1 MATSQFDSA
10 DVTIDPQRQ
19 RRESALLGIWA
30 FLATELLFFGPLFF
44 GYVHGRVYQ
53 HDAFVSGSHHMHIAL
68 GTLNTALLLTSSF
81 TMALAVHAAQTSRVA
96 SLKRFLALTALLG
109 AAFLG
114 IKAFEYASELREA
127 AKATGGEAR
136 FYFLYFAT
144 TGVHALHLAIGIGVV
159 GWLWLRAKR
168 FSAADHAPVE
178 VSGLYWHFVDI
189 VWVFLFPMFYLLEP
203 YR

>member
-1 MATSQFDSA
+1 MPTVQFDSA
-10 DVTIDPQRQ
+10 LE
-19 RRESALLGIWA
+19 RRESSLLGMWA
-30 FLATELLFFGPLFF
+30 FLVTEVMFFGPLFF

-114 IKAFEYASELREA
+114 IKAFESASALR
-127 AKATGGEAR
+127 
-136 FYFLYFAT
+136 
-144 TGVHALHLAIGIGVV
+144 
-159 GWLWLRAKR
+159 
-168 FSAADHAPVE
+168 
-178 VSGLYWHFVDI
+178 
-189 VWVFLFPMFYLLEP
+189 
-203 YR
+203 